1 MTTKALRHEA
11 SNSGKCLTSLRPLRG
26 FAPLWLPVLFAFAAL
41 PLVGG
46 WGATVAGDKKPLL
59 PPAADRT
66 VNYAKDIQPL
76 LARHC
81 YKCHG
86 PDKQESSFRLDQ
98 KGAALRGGDWGDK
111 PLVVGKS
118 EESPLIKAVAGL
130 LPDLKMPPEGDRLTV
145 DEIGILRAWVDQG
158 LIWPDGGTAGEKLT
172 TNHWSFQPVRIAQ
185 PKAAADPRAN
195 TLVDGYLLDKL
206 RESSLDFSPRADRIA
221 LIRRAYFDVVGLP
234 PTPDEVTTFVA
245 DNQPDAYERLIDR
258 LLASPRHG
266 ERWARHWLDVVRFA
280 ETNGFETNTPRNEAY
295 HYRDY
300 IIRALNADKPYDRF
314 VFEQLAG
321 DSVGEDA
328 ATGYLVAGP
337 MDQVKS
343 PDVNLT
349 LMQRQDELADVVSVT
364 GMTFLG
370 LTTGCARCH
379 NHKFDPITQQD
390 YYSLQAVFAGV
401 QHGTRLLRSI
411 SDKSRETE
419 IATAQTRLTKVEA
432 MLRSL
437 EQAHE
442 PVASLAVSLTAD
454 KLRPAVNSRVNT
466 ERFSPVKARF
476 VRFTVEA
483 TNSSEPCIDE
493 LEIYAVNGGKS
504 SPPNVALASV
514 GAKATSSGNLAGFA
528 IHKLEHVNDGKYG
541 NSQSWISDKSG
552 SGWVQM
558 ELKEPAEIERIVWG
572 RDRNGVYAD
581 RLAVKYRIEVAAE
594 EGNWQLVANSKDRA
608 PLGTTAANVVNRFAS
623 LPAERRIQAEG
634 LATES
639 QRLTEKLKSLQNVN
653 IAYAGTF
660 IQPGA
665 TYRLYRGDPMQKREE
680 VPPSALEVVGS
691 LNLKTDEQEQA
702 RRVALANWLVTKD
715 NPLPARVMAN
725 RLWQNHFG
733 TGIVATPS
741 DFGKN
746 GIPPSHPELLDRLAS
761 ELIRGDWSLK
771 RLHRLVLTSAAYQQS
786 SQPCERGLAA
796 DASSRLLWRYPPR
809 RLDAEVVRDCVL
821 AVTGSLDLSMH
832 GPGYSAFLPNENY
845 VRVYNPKTEWTRDE
859 WRRMIYMTKV
869 RMEQDPVFGALDCPD
884 AGQATAKRSRST
896 TALQALNLFNSSF
909 MLQQSD
915 LLAARVVSLAGEE
928 HDTQTRQL
936 FLLVFNRE
944 PSRDERAGA
953 VALIQEHGLAT
964 LCRAVLNANEFVFVP

>member
-1 MTTKALRHEA
+1 MIKLVVMHCR
-11 SNSGKCLTSLRPLRG
+11 
-26 FAPLWLPVLFAFAAL
+26 L
-41 PLVGG
+41 PLYV
-46 WGATVAGDKKPLL
+46 ATFLLVTAISLAEEKPQLP
-59 PPAADRT
+59 PPAART
-66 VNYAKDIQPL
+66 MDYAKDVQPL

-118 EESPLIKAVAGL
+118 AESPLIKAVGGL
-130 LPDLKMPPEGDRLTV
+130 LPDLKMPPKGELLTA

-158 LIWPDGGTAGEKLT
+158 LSWPDTGDAGEKLT
-172 TNHWSFQPVRIAQ
+172 TDHWSFQPVKVVLS
-185 PKAAADPRAN
+185 KAAADPRAKN
-195 TLVDGYLLDKL
+195 LVDGYLLDRL
-206 RESSLDFSPRADRIA
+206 QENGLDFSPPADRVS
-221 LIRRAYFDVVGLP
+221 LIRRLYFDLIGLP
-234 PTPDEVTTFVA
+234 PTPDDVAAFVA
-245 DNQPDAYERLIDR
+245 DQRPDTYERLVDR

-280 ETNGFETNTPRNEAY
+280 ETNGFETNTPRPDAY

-300 IIRALNADKPYDRF
+300 VIRALNADKPYDRF

-343 PDVNLT
+343 PDINLT
-349 LMQRQDELADVVSVT
+349 QMQRQDELADIVSVT

-401 QHGTRLLRSI
+401 QHGTRAMRTPAE
-411 SDKSRETE
+411 KGRESE
-419 IATAQTRLTKVEA
+419 IAALQKRLSEVESE
-432 MLRSL
+432 LRGL
-437 EQAHE
+437 EQSHE
-442 PVASLAVSLTAD
+442 PLASVADNPAAD
-454 KLRPAVNSRVNT
+454 KLRPPVNSRLNI
-466 ERFSPVKARF
+466 ERFSPVRAKF
-476 VRFTVEA
+476 LRFTIEA
-483 TNSSEPCIDE
+483 TNSSEPCVDE
-493 LEIYAVNGGKS
+493 LEVYAVDGDKTS
-504 SPPNVALASV
+504 SPNLALASS
-514 GAKATSSGNLAGFA
+514 GAKVTSSGNLAGFA

-541 NSQSWISDKSG
+541 NSQSWISSAPG
-552 SGWVQM
+552 TGWVQI
-558 ELKEPAEIERIVWG
+558 ELKEPAEVGRVVWG

-581 RLAVKYRIEVAAE
+581 RLAVKYKIETAAL
-594 EGNWQLVANSKDRA
+594 EGKWELVASSKDRL
-608 PLGTTAANVVNRFAS
+608 PLGNGAANSVNRFAF
-623 LPAERRIQAEG
+623 LPAEQRARAEG
-634 LATES
+634 LAAEN
-639 QRLTEKLKSLQNVN
+639 QRLAEKLKSLQNVN
-653 IAYAGTF
+653 VAYAGTF
-660 IQPGA
+660 SQPGA

-680 VPPSALEVVGS
+680 VPPDALGVIGS
-691 LNLKTDEQEQA
+691 LQLKTSEAEQA
-702 RRVALANWLVTKD
+702 RRVALANWLVKGE

-725 RLWQNHFG
+725 RLWQHHFG

-746 GIPPSHPELLDRLAS
+746 GIPPTHPELLDRFAS
-761 ELIRGDWSLK
+761 ELIRSGWSLK
-771 RLHRLVLTSAAYQQS
+771 KVHRLILRSAAYQQS
-786 SQPCERGLAA
+786 SRPQERGLAI

-809 RLDAEVVRDCVL
+809 RLEAEVVRDCVL

-832 GPGYSAFLPNENY
+832 GPGYSVFLPNDNY
-845 VRVYNPKTEWTRDE
+845 VRVYTPKTEWTDGE

-884 AGQATAKRSRST
+884 AGQASAKRSRST

-915 LLAARVVSLAGEE
+915 LLATRVKLLAGDDAAAQV
-928 HDTQTRQL
+928 HQL
-936 FLLVFNRE
+936 FVLAFNRE
-944 PSRDERAGA
+944 PNREEQAGA
-953 VALIQEHGLAT
+953 LGLLREHGLAA